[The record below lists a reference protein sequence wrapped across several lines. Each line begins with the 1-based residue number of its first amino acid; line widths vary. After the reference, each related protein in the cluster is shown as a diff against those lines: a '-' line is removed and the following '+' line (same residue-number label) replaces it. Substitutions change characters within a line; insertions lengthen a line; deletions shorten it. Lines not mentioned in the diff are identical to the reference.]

1 MKAKFIA
8 IALSLSVTT
17 LSAYAALPK
26 EASIKKKPP
35 IVLHK
40 IDLNTADISM
50 LTGSIKGIGKKRAE
64 AIIAYRK
71 SHHGFKSLEELAEVK
86 GLGQRFMAVNRD
98 KLNQVFTLSKIE

>member
-35 IVLHK
+35 LSYIK
-40 IDLNTADISM
+40 
-50 LTGSIKGIGKKRAE
+50 SILIRQIYRCLLVQLKG
-64 AIIAYRK
+64 
-71 SHHGFKSLEELAEVK
+71 
-86 GLGQRFMAVNRD
+86 
-98 KLNQVFTLSKIE
+98 